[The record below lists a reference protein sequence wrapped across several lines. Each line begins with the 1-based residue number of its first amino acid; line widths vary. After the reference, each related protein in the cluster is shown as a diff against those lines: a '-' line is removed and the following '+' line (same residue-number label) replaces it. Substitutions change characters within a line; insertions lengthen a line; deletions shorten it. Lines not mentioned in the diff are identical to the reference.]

1 MQLGPGRRQPSD
13 SDPRVFARDARRRRQ
28 KATVTTY
35 TAGALESAMITR
47 THCSISAGHVT
58 TQPKSNEKKQ
68 LEQRRRMIYTTGPNG
83 ESIQKYPTPDDPTCP
98 RCSSPLEKLQ
108 CPPGMSIASWCFHRR
123 GDYSCPSCVRLQ
135 NSGKLH
141 IKAKTAWYT
150 AYLAKVAYLAKAKA
164 A

>member
-1 MQLGPGRRQPSD
+1 MQLGRRRRPAFD
-13 SDPRVFARDARRRRQ
+13 SDPRVFARDARCRHR
-28 KATVTTY
+28 KATVTTS
-35 TAGALESAMITR
+35 TAGALESAMTTR

-68 LEQRRRMIYTTGPNG
+68 LKRRRRMLYTTGPNG
-83 ESIQKYPTPDDPTCP
+83 KSIQKYPTPDDPTCP
-98 RCSSPLEKLQ
+98 RCATPLEKLQ

-135 NSGKLH
+135 SLGKLH
-141 IKAKTAWYT
+141 PKAKTAWYT

>member
-1 MQLGPGRRQPSD
+1 ML
-13 SDPRVFARDARRRRQ
+13 
-28 KATVTTY
+28 
-35 TAGALESAMITR
+35 
-47 THCSISAGHVT
+47 
-58 TQPKSNEKKQ
+58 
-68 LEQRRRMIYTTGPNG
+68 YTTGANG
-83 ESIQKYPTPDDPTCP
+83 ESIQKYPTPDDPVCP
-98 RCSSPLEKLQ
+98 RCAAPLEKLQ
-108 CPPGMSIASWCFHRR
+108 CPQGMSIASWCFHRR